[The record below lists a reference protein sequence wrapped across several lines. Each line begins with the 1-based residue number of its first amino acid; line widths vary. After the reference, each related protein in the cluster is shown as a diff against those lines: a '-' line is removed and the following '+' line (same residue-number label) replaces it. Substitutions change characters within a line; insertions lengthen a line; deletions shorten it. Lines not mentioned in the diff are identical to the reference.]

1 MDRTSE
7 EFLEHSGQKS
17 TGMSIKDRIKS
28 SERLKKI
35 AHFMLIPRNRYRPRW
50 WVRALL
56 NPFVHKKGKN
66 AVFSRKARK
75 DLFPFSP
82 FELGANSLIEDFSV
96 INNAIG
102 PVIIGERT
110 LIGISSVIIGP
121 VTLGND
127 ILIAQNVV
135 ISGQNHGYEDA
146 NLPISKQKDIV
157 KHIKIEDEVW
167 LGANVVVVAGV
178 TIGKHAVVAAGSV
191 VTKDV
196 PAFSIVA
203 GNPARI
209 IRQYNPKTEDWD
221 RIKKNDK

>member
-7 EFLEHSGQKS
+7 EFLEHSGQKPKY
-17 TGMSIKDRIKS
+17 MSLKERIKS
-28 SERLKKI
+28 SERLKKT
-35 AHFMLIPRNRYRPRW
+35 AQFMLIPRNRFRPRW
-50 WVRALL
+50 WVRVFL

-66 AVFSRKARK
+66 AIFSRKARK

-96 INNAIG
+96 INNAVG
-102 PVIIGERT
+102 RVIIGDRT

-121 VTLGND
+121 VILGND

-135 ISGQNHGYEDA
+135 ISGQNHGYTDA
-146 NLPISKQKDIV
+146 NVPISKQKDVV
-157 KHIKIEDEVW
+157 KEIRIEDEAW

-178 TIGKHAVVAAGSV
+178 TIGKHAIIAAGSV

-203 GNPARI
+203 GNPARM
-209 IRQYNPKTEDWD
+209 IRKYNPTTKDWE
-221 RIKKNDK
+221 RIMNNDK

>member
-1 MDRTSE
+1 M
-7 EFLEHSGQKS
+7 
-17 TGMSIKDRIKS
+17 
-28 SERLKKI
+28 
-35 AHFMLIPRNRYRPRW
+35 
-50 WVRALL
+50 
-56 NPFVHKKGKN
+56 
-66 AVFSRKARK
+66 
-75 DLFPFSP
+75 
-82 FELGANSLIEDFSV
+82 IEDFAV

-135 ISGQNHGYEDA
+135 LSGQNHGYEDV
-146 NLPISKQKDIV
+146 NLPISKQEDIV
-157 KHIKIEDEVW
+157 KEIVLEDEVW

-178 TIGKHAVVAAGSV
+178 RIGKHAVVAAGSI

-203 GNPARI
+203 GNPAKV
-209 IRQYNPKTEDWD
+209 IRLYNPKTEDWE
-221 RIKKNDK
+221 RIKKKHK